1 MGCFVLCGGVICSEF
16 ELFLSCFCVG
26 LLVGVLNLV
35 EGAFFTIHVLQ
46 GAIVLGRVVGRYH
59 FGGDNRL

>member
-1 MGCFVLCGGVICSEF
+1 MGCFVLYGK
-16 ELFLSCFCVG
+16 LDALDLSCFCVGFGVG

-35 EGAFFTIHVLQ
+35 EGAVFTIHVLH

>member
-1 MGCFVLCGGVICSEF
+1 MFSLIREVGCSGF

-35 EGAFFTIHVLQ
+35 EGAVFTIHVLH

-59 FGGDNRL
+59 FGGDS

>member
-1 MGCFVLCGGVICSEF
+1 MICFWFIFFLDSGVVFELVYWVGFWICSR
-16 ELFLSCFCVG
+16 VR
-26 LLVGVLNLV
+26 
-35 EGAFFTIHVLQ
+35 FFVVPFVQ